1 MNQKYI
7 GEGSYGCVLQ
17 PAIECN
23 KNASKNNKN
32 IVKLFDDY
40 YNWEEELQNHLKILN
55 IFKKNKN
62 IIVNIVDYCEKKI
75 NEYDKE
81 IYTKCKKIYKGDDNQ
96 IIYQIIYEYGGK
108 DLWNLNDDNI
118 DFKKLFIGLEN
129 VFEGLVILNNNK
141 YIHFDIRT
149 PNILY
154 NKYNKQSKIIDFGFL
169 TKMEDLFNYNNRDFF
184 YFLRA
189 EYPPEFNKNNYLELY
204 NYIVNDAIINR
215 EKIYNIDMNTKLE
228 LKEIKIYMEDLM
240 KKFNNYIKNKK
251 IKIDEKK
258 IDIYMFGIILFELI
272 IEYNIKKKLNLNKKE
287 YNIIL
292 SFIKNLINFNTTKR
306 YGPKKALNEYKKIIK
321 ILKY

>member
-1 MNQKYI
+1 M
-7 GEGSYGCVLQ
+7 
-17 PAIECN
+17 
-23 KNASKNNKN
+23 
-32 IVKLFDDY
+32 
-40 YNWEEELQNHLKILN
+40 
-55 IFKKNKN
+55 
-62 IIVNIVDYCEKKI
+62 
-75 NEYDKE
+75 
-81 IYTKCKKIYKGDDNQ
+81 
-96 IIYQIIYEYGGK
+96 
-108 DLWNLNDDNI
+108 
-118 DFKKLFIGLEN
+118 EN

-154 NKYNKQSKIIDFGFL
+154 DKYNKQSKIIDFGFL

-204 NYIVNDAIINR
+204 NFIVNDSIINR

-228 LKEIKIYMEDLM
+228 LNEIKIYMENLI

-258 IDIYMFGIILFELI
+258 IDIYMLGIILFELI
-272 IEYNIKKKLNLNKKE
+272 KKYNIKKKINLNKKE
-287 YNIIL
+287 NNIIL

>member
-23 KNASKNNKN
+23 KDASKNNKN

-40 YNWEEELQNHLKILN
+40 YNWDEEVKNQLKILN

-62 IIVNIVDYCEKKI
+62 IIVNIVDYCKKKI
-75 NEYDKE
+75 NEYNKE
-81 IYTKCKKIYKGDDNQ
+81 IYTKCKKIYKGDDNL

-108 DLWNLNDDNI
+108 DLWNLNDNNI

-129 VFEGLVILNNNK
+129 VFEGFVILNNNK
-141 YIHFDIRT
+141 YIHFDIRS

-204 NYIVNDAIINR
+204 NFIVNDAIINR
-215 EKIYNIDMNTKLE
+215 EKIYNIDMHTKLE
-228 LKEIKIYMEDLM
+228 LKEIKIYMENLM
-240 KKFNNYIKNKK
+240 KTFNNYIKNKK

-292 SFIKNLINFNTTKR
+292 SFIKNLITFNTTKR
-306 YGPKKALNEYKKIIK
+306 YGPQKALNEYKKIIK
-321 ILKY
+321 ILK

>member
-23 KNASKNNKN
+23 KDASKNNKN

-40 YNWEEELQNHLKILN
+40 YNWDEEVKNQLKILN

-62 IIVNIVDYCEKKI
+62 IIVNIVDYCKKKI
-75 NEYDKE
+75 NEYNKE
-81 IYTKCKKIYKGDDNQ
+81 IYTKCKKIYKGDDNL

-108 DLWNLNDDNI
+108 DLWNLNDNNI

-141 YIHFDIRT
+141 YIHFDIRS

-204 NYIVNDAIINR
+204 NFIVNDAIINR
-215 EKIYNIDMNTKLE
+215 EKIYNIDMHTKLE
-228 LKEIKIYMEDLM
+228 LKEIKIYMENLM
-240 KKFNNYIKNKK
+240 KTFNNY
-251 IKIDEKK
+251 
-258 IDIYMFGIILFELI
+258 LSLI
-272 IEYNIKKKLNLNKKE
+272 HI
-287 YNIIL
+287 
-292 SFIKNLINFNTTKR
+292 
-306 YGPKKALNEYKKIIK
+306 
-321 ILKY
+321 